1 MRMPGMGPGN
11 PGGLMGRGGVGPG
24 MPGMRGFDQLRES
37 DPEMAKL
44 AEADMEL
51 ERQTQEVSEQF
62 HRAPGGEAREKLKQE
77 LTELV
82 DKHFEVRQER
92 RELEIKR
99 LEEQLE
105 RLRASLK
112 KRMDDRKVLVQ
123 QRIGRLL
130 GDDELGF

>member
-1 MRMPGMGPGN
+1 M
-11 PGGLMGRGGVGPG
+11 MGRGMPG
-24 MPGMRGFDQLRES
+24 MPGMRGFEQLRES

-44 AEADMEL
+44 AEADMDL
-51 ERQTQEVSEQF
+51 ERQTQEVSDQF
-62 HRAPGGEAREKLKQE
+62 HRAPNADAREKLKKE
-77 LTELV
+77 LMELV

-105 RLRASLK
+105 RLRTSLK

-123 QRIGRLL
+123 QRIARLL
-130 GDDELGF
+130 GDEELGF